1 VSNKIRSLHCDTSFT
16 IVMEVFLVG
25 SGISQK

>member
-1 VSNKIRSLHCDTSFT
+1 VSNKIRSLHCDTLF
-16 IVMEVFLVG
+16 IVVMEAFLIG